1 MRFGGGMGK
10 AKASEGVLRTAVLKV
25 AAVVWAEGT
34 TKNKTKDGWS
44 RPAECPEDKR
54 YAGDIALG
62 VTWE

>member
-1 MRFGGGMGK
+1 MGQ
-10 AKASEGVLRTAVLKV
+10 AKASEGVLRTAVQSV
-25 AAVVWAEGT
+25 AAVAWAEGT

-44 RPAECPEDKR
+44 RPAEWTDDKR